1 MQPPKTG
8 LPKENVARARSG
20 EREWRGWG
28 GQLEEKVL
36 HASEKLE
43 QNLLASKHKMEL

>member
-1 MQPPKTG
+1 MQI
-8 LPKENVARARSG
+8 E
-20 EREWRGWG
+20 E
-28 GQLEEKVL
+28 EEKVL

>member
-8 LPKENVARARSG
+8 LPKENVARARG
-20 EREWRGWG
+20 EEEVRGG
-28 GQLEEKVL
+28 VGQLEEKVL

>member
-8 LPKENVARARSG
+8 LPKENVARARG
-20 EREWRGWG
+20 REGVG
-28 GQLEEKVL
+28 GVHREEEEKVL

>member
-1 MQPPKTG
+1 MRG
-8 LPKENVARARSG
+8 V
-20 EREWRGWG
+20 ERKWG
-28 GQLEEKVL
+28 GEGGWQLEEKVL